1 MRENLLTF
9 IMTVIAVAVASFNLW
24 LCVNRSGSIAAASML
39 LVCTVFVFGANVASG
54 VIKRR
59 QTSLKK

>member
-1 MRENLLTF
+1 
-9 IMTVIAVAVASFNLW
+9 MTVIAVAVASFNLW